1 MKFLSQMSLEVK
13 VSPGVHPGVDLG
25 PPASEPPVALVKM
38 QIPSLLPQDLVNRNL

>member
-13 VSPGVHPGVDLG
+13 VSPGVDLG